1 MTTSTIKSI
10 VEAAIFAA
18 DEPLTVANLLELFP
32 EAERPDKATL
42 VSSLEALQDDY
53 QERGVELVSVASGY
67 RFQARSQYSEWLKR
81 LWQQRTPRYSRA
93 LLETLALIAYKQPLT
108 RGEIEQVRG
117 VAVSSHIVK
126 TLIDRNWVKVVG
138 QRDVPGKPA
147 LLATTKV
154 FLDYFNLQSLSDLP
168 PLSELANLDELGAKL
183 GISTSMESSDVSSS
197 VEDDAAQSEDKKES
211 DIDASEPTEL
221 LLTDDA
227 VDSEAQADSSELTDQ
242 EPVIEISDSQHDV
255 ALCRESADVIPIHQP
270 LLVSESDDKSQQV
283 NEECVAEEVV

>member
-154 FLDYFNLQSLSDLP
+154 FLDYFNF
-168 PLSELANLDELGAKL
+168 
-183 GISTSMESSDVSSS
+183 VFF
-197 VEDDAAQSEDKKES
+197 
-211 DIDASEPTEL
+211 
-221 LLTDDA
+221 
-227 VDSEAQADSSELTDQ
+227 
-242 EPVIEISDSQHDV
+242 
-255 ALCRESADVIPIHQP
+255 
-270 LLVSESDDKSQQV
+270 
-283 NEECVAEEVV
+283 